1 MARPVHGL
9 THLTAT
15 FFIGWLAGRLGYLW
29 WYPGNIP
36 AVEFLNWP
44 RQLILSLIFLLVLG
58 WLVGSLIMGIYLF
71 VSLNFFGRHS
81 NEAFSS
87 LAIED
92 YKNFLRMRIEA
103 NGGLT
108 IFPVRVKRVPRKWKR
123 QREGNQ
129 GPAYVSDD
137 GDATRPELLES
148 PIYFPPSGDSA
159 AHLTVISSSERCL
172 PADG

>member
-1 MARPVHGL
+1 MRTIAIEQV
-9 THLTAT
+9 
-15 FFIGWLAGRLGYLW
+15 
-29 WYPGNIP
+29 
-36 AVEFLNWP
+36 
-44 RQLILSLIFLLVLG
+44 LLVLG

-108 IFPVRVKRVPRKWKR
+108 IFPVRVRRVPRKWKR
-123 QREGNQ
+123 QREGHE

-137 GDATRPELLES
+137 GDATIPELVES
-148 PIYFPPSGDSA
+148 PIYFPPSEDSA
-159 AHLTVISSSERCL
+159 AHLAVRSSSERCL